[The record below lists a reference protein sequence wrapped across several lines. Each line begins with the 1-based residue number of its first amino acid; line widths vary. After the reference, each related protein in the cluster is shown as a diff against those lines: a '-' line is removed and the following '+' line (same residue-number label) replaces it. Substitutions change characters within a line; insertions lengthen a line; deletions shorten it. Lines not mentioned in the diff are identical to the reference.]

1 MNVVAIIQVRSAS
14 TRLPG
19 KCMLKIFGKTILE
32 HIILR
37 VSGAKKVQKIC
48 VATTQNQE
56 DDIIERIVRKYNV
69 AVYRGSESDVLDRFY
84 QAAKLLQADII
95 CRITADDPFKDPL
108 ILDNFIDDF
117 IAGGYDYLSN
127 TIEPTYPEGIDIE
140 VFNFCSLEKA
150 WEEASLPSE
159 REHVTPYIW
168 KNSRKF
174 NLYNKKHAPDLSH
187 LRWTLDKPEDWVF
200 IQQVY
205 DYLYSPERI
214 FHMADILDLLKKHP
228 DLLKINN
235 KIIRNEGY
243 LKSIKDDLCI
253 ERK

>member
-56 DDIIERIVRKYNV
+56 DDIIERIVKKYNV

-84 QAAKLLQADII
+84 QAAKLLQADI
-95 CRITADDPFKDPL
+95 
-108 ILDNFIDDF
+108 IDDF

-235 KIIRNEGY
+235 KTIRNEGY